1 MKANKLKKL
10 VSVAVAFC
18 AAALYAE
25 LPEPIA
31 WWTMDEFVE
40 PGLVKDVT
48 GNGYDFQSVGTDVR
62 FEEGPFCHRA
72 IRFGDTQKAWA
83 QVKAPNLQ
91 KATERKY
98 TVSMWLRLEKNG
110 GQLGG
115 SVNAYPYLYNNLNG
129 DRAHVTY
136 ENADSAQCYV
146 ASTSFAA
153 RHGTREQWNFVTL
166 VVDAVKDGDS
176 WTTHVVSYVNGASKA
191 DNTKTLEGMGGFTSA
206 FMLGNNGLNDTGS
219 RPINAAIADFRIYDS
234 ALTAAQVSE
243 LYVDSAHPRA
253 PRLVAYWPMDEIK
266 TSGGVRTTPVVGSG
280 FSDMTLGTEVTA
292 APGVHGQA
300 VKYGMSKASYGET
313 RCLMPA
319 GLGSWSFAAWVKNPY
334 VTTNANVRL
343 YEWAS
348 NNRLQFTTST
358 YDFGDEKYDTNF
370 NIYCNV
376 GYGCTT
382 QRGSAT
388 GVIQREGWS
397 HFAVSYDFGAGAGDG
412 EYACNVSFF
421 VNGKKVESLPSS
433 LEPVGNILT
442 SFIAPSNSLFQL
454 GGMKSAG
461 NPNSCNGMFDDVCIF
476 SGALDEDA
484 VGALYNG
491 AKPVDAGV
499 DFAVAADRAVLRG
512 EVVYDLSDLVSYPE
526 AVNVKWELVSAPTG
540 GETAAILN
548 PGAPVTEVT
557 LPVEG
562 AYVFKLVSP
571 HRFLPQTD
579 TVTVTRRAK
588 KTSNTPPTLT
598 VTAPATAP
606 IEIPVTLAVAV
617 TDADGDAVRTSVR
630 KLSGPGGVW
639 FDGAGSSAPRMKVSA
654 VGAYVLRVTAEDG
667 ESTVVQDVSI
677 TVTESNIAATIND
690 KRIHYWGLNN
700 GAFKDEVSGTAVKSY
715 NSKKDLGEK
724 GCFAPGVVGYG
735 FHAEGFVV
743 TDATTQSGGYND
755 YRETRCTLGEKP
767 TTAGNTNTRPTDQW
781 KSFSLWMK
789 LDSALATAYD
799 FDAAT
804 LIGVASTFRLDF
816 GDRSNPNGAQAF
828 SIYQQGATAGNPT
841 DSSVQYSVQY
851 FTAPTVSVADRWVHV
866 CALVDRWG
874 VKNSQI
880 WVDGK
885 KLSITGTGN
894 TADRAGRA
902 VANTI
907 RIGGFAYSGHAT
919 HDYGNRSTDGTLRT
933 KAFPGVIDEVQVWNR
948 KLTEDEIAYLAANP
962 CPIDQKRAPSVDA
975 ITETLKPSP
984 KTAFTIDLAVYTD
997 GLPSGTDVTYAW
1009 TVLDGDAA
1017 KVTFS
1022 DPNVHKP
1029 TITITKA
1036 GQYRLQLAA
1045 TDGTLTAY
1053 SKPIVLDVPKAG
1065 LFIVV
1070 Q

>member
-1 MKANKLKKL
+1 MKTNKLKKL
-10 VSVAVAFC
+10 VSVAFAFC

-25 LPEPIA
+25 LPDPIA
-31 WWTMDEFVE
+31 RWTMDEFVE

-48 GNGYDFQSVGTDVR
+48 GNGYDFQSVGSDVR
-62 FEEGPFCHRA
+62 FEEGPFGHRA
-72 IRFGDTQKAWA
+72 IRFGDTKQAWA
-83 QVKAPNLQ
+83 EVKAPNLQ

-110 GQLGG
+110 GQLGKTA
-115 SVNAYPYLYNNLNG
+115 NAYPYLYADFNG

-146 ASTSFAA
+146 ANTSFAA
-153 RHGTREQWNFVTL
+153 KHGTREQWNFVTL

-176 WTTHVVSYVNGASKA
+176 WTTHVVSYVNGVSKA
-191 DNTKTLEGMGGFTSA
+191 DNTQALAGMGDFTSA
-206 FMLGNNGLNDTGS
+206 FVLGNNEIINKGS

-234 ALTAAQVSE
+234 ALTAAQVRE
-243 LYVDSAHPRA
+243 LHVDSAHPRA

-266 TSGGVRTTPVVGSG
+266 ASGGVRTTPVVGNG

-300 VKYGMSKASYGET
+300 VRYGMSKASYGET
-313 RCLMPA
+313 RCLMPV

-334 VTTNANVRL
+334 ITTNANVRL
-343 YEWAS
+343 YEWAPT
-348 NNRLQFTTST
+348 NRLQFTTT
-358 YDFGDEKYDTNF
+358 DNNL

-382 QRGSAT
+382 QKGSVT
-388 GVIQREGWS
+388 GLVQREGWS
-397 HFAVSYDFGAGAGDG
+397 HFAVSYDFGAGAENG

-421 VNGKKVESLPSS
+421 VNGKKVESLPAE
-433 LEPVGNILT
+433 LEPAGNVLT

-461 NPNSCNGMFDDVCIF
+461 NPNSCNGTFDDVCIF

-484 VGALYNG
+484 AGALYNG

-512 EVVYDLSDLVSYPE
+512 EVVYDLFDLVAYPE
-526 AVNVKWELVSAPTG
+526 AANVKWELVSAPTG
-540 GETAAILN
+540 GESAAIQN
-548 PGAPVTEVT
+548 SGSPVTEVT

-562 AYVFKLVSP
+562 AYVFRIVSP
-571 HRFLPQTD
+571 HRFIPQTD
-579 TVTVTRRAK
+579 AVRVTRRAK
-588 KTSNTPPTLT
+588 KASNTPPTLT

-606 IEIPVTLAVAV
+606 IETPVTLGVTV
-617 TDADGDAVRTSVR
+617 TDADGDAVRTSVC
-630 KLSGPGGVW
+630 KVSGPGGVW
-639 FDGAGSSAPRMKVSA
+639 FDGAGSVSPRVKVSA
-654 VGAYVLRVTAEDG
+654 IGVYVLRVTAEDG
-667 ESTVVQDVSI
+667 ESAVTQDVTV
-677 TVTESNIAATIND
+677 TVTESNIAATINQN
-690 KRIHYWGLNN
+690 RIHYWGLND
-700 GAFKDEVSGTAVKSY
+700 GVFKDEVSGTTVKAY

-735 FHAEGFVV
+735 FHAEGFLV
-743 TDATTQSGGYND
+743 TDGGYND
-755 YRETRCTLGEKP
+755 YRETRCTLGETP

-789 LDSALATAYD
+789 LDNSLATAYD

-816 GDRSNPNGAQAF
+816 GDRSNPNGSEAF
-828 SIYQQGATAGNPT
+828 SIYQQGPKAGDST
-841 DSSVQYSVQY
+841 DANVQYSVQY
-851 FTAPTVSVADRWVHV
+851 FTAPAVSVADRWVHV
-866 CALVDRWG
+866 CVLLDRWS

-907 RIGGFAYSGHAT
+907 RIGGFAYSNHAI
-919 HDYGNRSTDGTLRT
+919 HDYGNLSTDGTLRT
-933 KAFPGVIDEVQVWNR
+933 RAFPGVIDEVQIWNR
-948 KLTEDEIAYLAANP
+948 KITEEEIAYLAANP
-962 CPIDQKRAPSVDA
+962 CPIAQKRAPSVDA
-975 ITETLKPSP
+975 VAETLKPSP

-997 GLPSGTDVTYAW
+997 GIPTGTDVTYAW
-1009 TVLDGDAA
+1009 TVLDGNAA
-1017 KVTFS
+1017 KVIFS
-1022 DPNVHKP
+1022 DPNVRKP
-1029 TITITKA
+1029 TITIMK
-1036 GQYRLQLAA
+1036 GGRYRLQLAA
-1045 TDGTLTAY
+1045 TDGNLTSY
-1053 SKPIVLDVPKAG
+1053 SKPIELDVPPSG
-1065 LFIVV
+1065 LKIVI